1 MLDFMKWEVMESGK
15 KMKKELHTI
24 EFESLDE
31 LMDFLEFLLN
41 DEPEICLTKSQL
53 YKACDDAWE
62 VWATND
68 NPSREDKILVAHFV
82 RVLTGKLFG
91 DDKTEKEEN

>member
-1 MLDFMKWEVMESGK
+1 MESGK

-24 EFESLDE
+24 EFNNFEE
-31 LMDFLEFLLN
+31 MMDFLEWLIN
-41 DEPEICLTKSQL
+41 DEPQICLTKSQL
-53 YKACDDAWE
+53 HEACDDAWE
-62 VWATND
+62 VWATEKERTRD
-68 NPSREDKILVAHFV
+68 NKIAVAQFV